1 MIDQEHRPDIEYI
14 QHPASSNLMP
24 FVQRILRGFSEQPR
38 LHRLTIPPSDG
49 IFLSIVRGTPLTVHI
64 DGQPPRLVKGL
75 FIGGQLKRASPILE
89 CQGYFD
95 LIGIQFTPTGF
106 HRLFNLDVFRFTDQC
121 TDFMDVLPETAK
133 TLTSHWMK
141 ALPDEHLFG
150 IVEDR
155 LIELIPHAVSS
166 DDVEQAIE
174 FIEEHNGQIRVEQL
188 STACNTNPRQLH
200 RRFLKVVGVG
210 PKQLA
215 KTVQLK
221 SVLMAMESTDDTSLK
236 NLAQEYG
243 YFDQSHFVHDF
254 QRFIG
259 MNPQAFLQS
268 DTPFLDSYLLQQA
281 RHS

>member
-1 MIDQEHRPDIEYI
+1 MTDQEHRPDIEFV
-14 QHPASSNLMP
+14 QHPASSELMP

-38 LHRLTIPPSDG
+38 THRLTIPPSDG
-49 IFLSIVRGTPLTVHI
+49 IFLSIVRGTPLSVHI
-64 DGQPPRLVKGL
+64 NGDIQRVVKRL

-89 CQGYFD
+89 CDGHFD
-95 LIGIQFTPTGF
+95 LVGIQFTPTGF
-106 HRLFNLDVFRFTDQC
+106 HRLFNLDASRFTDQC
-121 TDFMDVLPETAK
+121 TDFDKVLPETAR
-133 TLTSHWMK
+133 TLEKRWMEPLSDE
-141 ALPDEHLFG
+141 ALFTA
-150 IVEDR
+150 VET
-155 LIELIPHAVSS
+155 ELVDLQASAIRA
-166 DDVEQAIE
+166 DDVEQAIALVE
-174 FIEEHNGQIRVEQL
+174 KHRGQIRVKSL
-188 STACNTNPRQLH
+188 SADCHTNPRQLH

-210 PKQLA
+210 PKQFA

-221 SVLMAMESTDDTSLK
+221 SVMMALESTDDTSLK

-281 RHS
+281 RHL